1 MDDNKMR
8 NRLATILVL
17 GFLLI
22 IGVVIIYPL
31 IAQLTGYNR
40 NLETWITFIDKTA
53 SLFTGI
59 IGVIIGY
66 YFGNNKS

>member
-1 MDDNKMR
+1 MR
-8 NRLATILVL
+8 HRLATILIV

-22 IGVVIIYPL
+22 IGIVIIYPL
-31 IAQLTGYNR
+31 IAQLTGYND

-66 YFGNNKS
+66 YFGNNNN

>member
-1 MDDNKMR
+1 MR

>member
-1 MDDNKMR
+1 MDKNKMR
-8 NRLATILVL
+8 HRLATILVI

-22 IGVVIIYPL
+22 IGIVIIYPL
-31 IAQLTGYNR
+31 IAQLTGYPGNS
-40 NLETWITFIDKTA
+40 EKWMSIIDKTA

-66 YFGNNKS
+66 YFGSNNN